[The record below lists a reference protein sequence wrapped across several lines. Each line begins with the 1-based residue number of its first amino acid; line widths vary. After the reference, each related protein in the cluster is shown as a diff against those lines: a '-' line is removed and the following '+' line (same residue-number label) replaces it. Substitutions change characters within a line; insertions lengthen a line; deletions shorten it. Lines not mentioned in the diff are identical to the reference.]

1 MELQVTRTFYI
12 TVESF
17 SPSYPK
23 HLEDDIKS
31 WLESKA
37 VELGRGC
44 HTEYYSYVI
53 DEGTEKEKHV
63 DIEHQFCVDTK

>member
-17 SPSYPK
+17 SPSYPE

-37 VELGRGC
+37 VELGRGD
-44 HTEYYSYVI
+44 HSEYYSYVI
-53 DEGTEKEKHV
+53 DEDTEKERHV
-63 DIEHQFCVDTK
+63 DIEVQFCVDTK

>member
-12 TVESF
+12 NVESF
-17 SPSYPK
+17 SPHYPK

-37 VELGRGC
+37 VELGRGY
-44 HTEYYSYVI
+44 HEEYYSYVI
-53 DEGTEKEKHV
+53 DEDTEKELLA
-63 DIEHQFCVDTK
+63 DIEIKFFVDTK

>member
-1 MELQVTRTFYI
+1 MKLQVTRTFYI

-17 SPSYPK
+17 SHTPPK

-37 VELGRGC
+37 VNLGTGDYA
-44 HTEYYSYVI
+44 EYYSYVI
-53 DEGTEKEKHV
+53 DEDTEEEKHV
-63 DIEHQFCVDTK
+63 DIEVQFCVDTK